1 VPRQQL
7 PVYSPVTVR
16 SLVAASV
23 TGGARYRARV
33 EQLVRSEYGPCDL
46 VLLDSGTS
54 ALTLALRAI
63 RLEAEAAGRAPL
75 VALPGYGCFDLA
87 TAAVG
92 ADVRVVLYDLDP
104 TTLGPDWPSLERAF
118 AHRPAGVVVAHLYG
132 VPVDIARVAQ
142 LASAVDAVVVDDAAQ
157 GVGASIAGRPVGSFG
172 SFGVLSFGRG
182 KGRTGGGGGALLAN
196 DERGRGL
203 LGRVRGEVAPAPR
216 GVRPAVLLT
225 AQWAF
230 GRPSLYWI
238 PASLP
243 FLGLGETPCHPPHPA
258 SMMADACAGALTSAW
273 EAGMREI
280 ARRRRAAAA
289 WRQAPSVQ
297 SWSFPESEANGAERG
312 ELRLAALVPPDAA
325 ASGVVAR
332 MEDGAVP
339 GYPLPL
345 ARLPVLVDRLE
356 HVGAY
361 PGAET
366 LVRRLVT
373 LPCHRFRA
381 QEPE

>member
-1 VPRQQL
+1 
-7 PVYSPVTVR
+7 
-16 SLVAASV
+16 
-23 TGGARYRARV
+23 V
-33 EQLVRSEYGPCDL
+33 EQLVRSEYDPRDL

-87 TAAVG
+87 TATVG
-92 ADVRVVLYDLDP
+92 ADVRVVLYDIDP
-104 TTLGPDWPSLERAF
+104 TTLGPDWPSLERAL
-118 AHRPAGVVVAHLYG
+118 AHRPAGVVVAHLFG
-132 VPVDIARVAQ
+132 VPVDIARVVRVA
-142 LASAVDAVVVDDAAQ
+142 AAVGAVVVDDAAQ

-196 DERGRGL
+196 DERGRAL
-203 LGRVRGEVAPAPR
+203 LARVRGEVAPAAR

-225 AQWAF
+225 AQWMF

-243 FLGLGETPCHPPHPA
+243 LLGLGETPYHPPRPA
-258 SMMADACAGALTSAW
+258 SVMADACAGALACAW
-273 EAGMREI
+273 EVSMREI
-280 ARRRRAAAA
+280 ESRRRAAAA
-289 WRQAPSVQ
+289 WREASSVQ
-297 SWSFPESEANGAERG
+297 SWSFPESEGKGAARG
-312 ELRLAALVPPDAA
+312 ELRLAALMPPHAA

-332 MEDGAVP
+332 MEGGAMP
-339 GYPLPL
+339 GYPLSL
-345 ARLPVLVDRLE
+345 AHLPVLVDRLE

-381 QEPE
+381 QAPERR